1 MNVGSRVPLLELF
14 GQECLNVPAGQFVE
28 ALLSEGRNQM
38 APKIGTICLNR
49 PWPIVHRE
57 SRIGKALR
65 IQLQR
70 YGIEQRHLPRY
81 PASTNELIKRHYG
94 LRLLFAVVDRLQ
106 LPLKH
111 LLGDVFWNF
120 TERDETPG
128 APEGA
133 RRTRTGCSTP
143 YCRMLAASSASLVS
157 SKRRR
162 GLVGDGPMWLSGIS

>member
-1 MNVGSRVPLLELF
+1 
-14 GQECLNVPAGQFVE
+14 
-28 ALLSEGRNQM
+28 LLSEGRSQM
-38 APKIGTICLNR
+38 TPKIGTICLNR

-57 SRIGKALR
+57 SGIGKALR

-81 PASTNELIKRHYG
+81 PAFTNELIKRHYG
-94 LRLLFAVVDRLQ
+94 LRSLFAVVDRLQ

-128 APEGA
+128 PSWRPVCANDVLPPA
-133 RRTRTGCSTP
+133 CYP
-143 YCRMLAASSASLVS
+143 DLALLKQIPFLETASSHAGPAPFSRWFFRLFL
-157 SKRRR
+157 RR
-162 GLVGDGPMWLSGIS
+162 GDYSPS